1 MKKVLILTETAGNGH
16 NSCARAMK
24 NRLEAFGNVEVKVV
38 DILKEF
44 STAWNAWVV
53 DGGYNFVVSKMP
65 HSYDA
70 FYNKY
75 LKSPPEKRYSNGA
88 QGVVKTTLNGL
99 MKEILSYQPDVV
111 YCTHYN
117 CAIAITNLKLVY
129 DLPCKSI
136 VANLDYV
143 NSPFWES
150 AIGVDYFA
158 IPNEDF
164 VAECKAEGFRE
175 EQLLPI
181 GLPVDDRSL
190 IKLDKKEAR
199 EKLGLAQDKF
209 TIMVMF
215 GGGCWSGGFKI
226 FKWLISALKGREAQ
240 VIMIN
245 GKDKTGYEKIEKM
258 TFEDG
263 IKVLNV
269 GFTYDIPVYL
279 SAADLILNKFG
290 GISVTE
296 MINAELPMLI
306 TEQIP
311 AQEKYNLQY
320 MKSKGVALSF
330 KTSKELKQNLHL
342 IMDNESLRN
351 GMSENTKSLK
361 KDALNSLA
369 KFIMELP
376 NADYTKLIEQ
386 GVNIK
391 KVRKEVA
398 TAMRKADKQEKEAKR
413 TRKKELK
420 VAGNRG

>member
-24 NRLEAFGNVEVKVV
+24 NKLEAMGDIEVKIV

-53 DGGYNFVVSKMP
+53 DGGYSFTVSKLP
-65 HSYDA
+65 HAYDA
-70 FYNKY
+70 FYNMYK
-75 LKSPPEKRYSNGA
+75 KSPPERRYSNGA
-88 QGVVKTTLNGL
+88 QGVVKTTLDGL
-99 MKEILSYQPDVV
+99 MKEILSYQPDVI

-117 CAIAITNLKLVY
+117 CAIALTNLKLVY
-129 DLPCKSI
+129 DLPCKTL

-164 VAECKAEGFRE
+164 IEECKLEGFKE

-190 IKLDKKEAR
+190 VKLDKAEAR
-199 EKLGLAQDKF
+199 KKLGLEQDKF

-245 GKDKTGYEKIEKM
+245 GKDKASYEKIEKM
-258 TFEDG
+258 TFEPG

-269 GFTYDIPVYL
+269 GFTHDIPVYL

-290 GISVTE
+290 GSSVTE

-351 GMSENTKSLK
+351 GMSENTKALK
-361 KDALNSLA
+361 KDALNTLA
-369 KFIMELP
+369 KFIYDLP
-376 NADYTKLIEQ
+376 NADYSKLIEQ
-386 GVNIK
+386 GVNLK
-391 KVRKEVA
+391 KVKREVSA
-398 TAMRKADKQEKEAKR
+398 AMRKADKQERAA
-413 TRKKELK
+413 TRSRRKELK
-420 VAGNRG
+420 AVGNRG